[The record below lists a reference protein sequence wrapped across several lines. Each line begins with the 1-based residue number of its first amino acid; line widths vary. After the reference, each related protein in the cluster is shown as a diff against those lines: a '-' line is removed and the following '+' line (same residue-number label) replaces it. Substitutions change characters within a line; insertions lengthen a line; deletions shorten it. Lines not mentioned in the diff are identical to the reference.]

1 MNVIQAIKTKR
12 SVREYAGQE
21 VPLELITQIV
31 DAGRRA
37 QSSRNSQPWT
47 FIVVRQRQRL
57 QDLAACG
64 MYAQPLGRAA
74 FGVALVSAVEWGFDI
89 GQAAAYMQLAGWSLG
104 VSSCL
109 VWLGEADKA
118 RALLGVLED
127 QHIEMALAFG
137 YALGI
142 VPKSAKKGG
151 RKPLDEVVRWETWEG
166 NKP

>member
-1 MNVIQAIKTKR
+1 MNVMKAIQTKR

-21 VPLELITQIV
+21 VPLDLITQIV

-57 QDLAACG
+57 KELAACG

-118 RALLGVLED
+118 KALLGVPDD
-127 QHIEMALAFG
+127 QHLEMALAFG

-166 NKP
+166 TKP